1 MAARFPQSA
10 TPISG
15 KRIPP
20 ALVSAGV
27 KAVIWAATA
36 DSVHVLLAGQTTT
49 TLLTRT
55 PGGATYNSTD
65 GRISGTVTGNGTSQY
80 FALAVVGGI
89 GVVAND
95 YVEIVSYF
103 GDTGVGWPTGWM
115 IGSDDPTGVFGNWEG
130 VRTSTFAQATYKGP
144 GGIYQVNFS
153 GSGAA
158 DYSNGSNDFCVFGLR
173 SNQGDS
179 TAKHRAWCNGQEDNT
194 LRSTGALADTTALGS
209 SAGRPIYFGGTNA
222 NTAGGVGI
230 YEFEAALIGTGAID
244 AATMDALTAKAG
256 PLTWIEDAPAAPT
269 LSAPSGTATGPTQAT
284 IGVTSDTA
292 PTTTPISYQILPA
305 ATAAPDAP
313 TIVGAPDGTISTGS
327 AGALT
332 KAITGLT
339 TNTAVK
345 VHFAQGASSNVVS
358 SASFTPNTLASSGSP
373 SAQSGTAG
381 ASFTWAGATPD
392 SLITNH
398 GNGAGAWSIVSS
410 AGFTV
415 APSINTSTGVLSGG
429 TLDAAGSYAPQIR
442 YTDSSS
448 VPAAQTITLTLGLTV
463 AAAGGGVTFSGT
475 VPAKTGT
482 AGAAFSWGSPALST
496 YFSGAGT
503 YSVQSGNLAALGL
516 SLDANTGVISGANPI
531 AGTQAIVIRK
541 TASSGSPATAD
552 TNSFN
557 ITISAALA
565 TSLTLTLYGE
575 DGTTPSA
582 NRTGLKWA
590 FFDQVTPDL
599 FDAPSAQGSGAS
611 TNGSGALTLNITGT
625 SLAPGATGWLT
636 VSNSDGTVQTD
647 GDLDFSGPA
656 VVS

>member
-95 YVEIVSYF
+95 YTQIVSYF
-103 GDTGVGWPTGWM
+103 GDTGAGWPAMWF
-115 IGSDDPTGVFGNWEG
+115 IGSDTPMGVFGDWDG
-130 VRTSTFAQATYKGP
+130 LYGSTFARINTKG
-144 GGIYQVNFS
+144 GLYQLAISTS
-153 GSGAA
+153 GSF
-158 DYSNGSNDFCVFGLR
+158 DYGNNSNDFCVFATR
-173 SNQGDS
+173 VNQGDA
-179 TAKHRAWCNGQEDNT
+179 TAKHRAWCNGSED
-194 LRSTGALADTTALGS
+194 TGARNSTAISDTTAIGS
-209 SAGRPIYFGGTNA
+209 SAGRTTYLGGTNA

-230 YEFEAALIGTGAID
+230 AEFEAALIGTGAID

-292 PTTTPISYQILPA
+292 PTTTAISYQILPA

-381 ASFTWAGATPD
+381 AAFTWAGATPD

-442 YTDSSS
+442 YTDSST
-448 VPAAQTITLTLGLTV
+448 VPAAQTLTLTLGLTV

-475 VPAKTGT
+475 VPAKSGT
-482 AGAAFSWGSPALST
+482 AGVAFSWGSPALSS

-503 YSVQSGNLAALGL
+503 YAVQSGNLGALGL
-516 SLDANTGVISGANPI
+516 SLDANTGVISGATPI

-541 TASSGSPATAD
+541 TAASGSPATAD

-565 TSLTLTLYGE
+565 TSLALTLYGE
-575 DGTTPSA
+575 DGTTPEA
-582 NRTGLKWA
+582 NRTGLNWA
-590 FFDQVTPDL
+590 FYDEPTPDL
-599 FDAPSAQGSGAS
+599 FTSPSAQGSGAS
-611 TNGSGALTLNITGT
+611 TNGSGVVTLDISGT

-636 VSNSDGTVQTD
+636 ISNSDGTVQSD